1 MIGPRSVTCISG
13 KWTQPPQ
20 CIGENA
26 LLKLTLTFATMLLK
40 FRVILENVNLNYNDS
55 QQLLFII
62 QYVSEEEKHKLEENF
77 MNLSVLILT
86 LFIFTSVKLNLTDIH
101 MIKI

>member
-1 MIGPRSVTCISG
+1 M
-13 KWTQPPQ
+13 
-20 CIGENA
+20 
-26 LLKLTLTFATMLLK
+26 
-40 FRVILENVNLNYNDS
+40 
-55 QQLLFII
+55 
-62 QYVSEEEKHKLEENF
+62 SEEEKYKLEENF